1 MSAEVEIAYIVSTN
15 FKRLSISDKHIA
27 QARNL
32 ISFTNIMLTEHI
44 RCRHEYTVAVS
55 GIV

>member
-1 MSAEVEIAYIVSTN
+1 MSGEVEIAYIVNTN

-32 ISFTNIMLTEHI
+32 ISLQTLCSQNTSDVAMNIQ
-44 RCRHEYTVAVS
+44 
-55 GIV
+55 